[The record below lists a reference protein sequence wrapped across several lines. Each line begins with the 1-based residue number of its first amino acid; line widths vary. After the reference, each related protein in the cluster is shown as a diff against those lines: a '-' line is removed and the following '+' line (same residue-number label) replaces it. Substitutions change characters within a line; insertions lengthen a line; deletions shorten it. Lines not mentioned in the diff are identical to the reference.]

1 MLDEEQNAQPEDIP
15 EEMFCETSEAEKNE
29 QEQLTRSISI
39 QTDKIEYIVSVRNK
53 KTQTLVEVTPSEDL
67 KTKAT
72 QTLITNDY
80 LCKRLCTS
88 KSVSCATQTTF
99 TNSETETE
107 NAGENNIS
115 SEINKSVQAGEIHS
129 SVNVNKDNLE
139 ENAYLLPSSPAELP
153 SDDIGIDRSADDEF
167 LIDEE
172 SDQEETE
179 LISSDKIQMTLT
191 SDKLLKD
198 QVKFIVCEESIANL
212 FRFCFKCNAL
222 CTVIVE
228 SNIGTYC
235 KICVIC
241 PSYFK
246 HSFSWTTGPL
256 SNRLPILNLMV
267 ASSIVCTGMEYSKV
281 IRFMESLNILCIKQR
296 EFSNLQSAYV
306 IPAVFNVWKKEQLV
320 LLDYIK
326 DKSICIA
333 SDMRVDSPGHTGLFG
348 SGSTLDVD
356 RNVILDTQVIKVN
369 FSMFLFEWIRFK
381 ILTTFQF

>member
-53 KTQTLVEVTPSEDL
+53 KTQTLVEDTPSEDL

-88 KSVSCATQTTF
+88 IKSVSCATQTTF
-99 TNSETETE
+99 TNSAETE

-139 ENAYLLPSSPAELP
+139 ENAYLLPSSPALAELP
-153 SDDIGIDRSADDEF
+153 SDDIGIDRSSNDEF

-198 QVKFIVCEESIANL
+198 QVKFSGVSLDEAAPGPTGIV
-212 FRFCFKCNAL
+212 
-222 CTVIVE
+222 
-228 SNIGTYC
+228 
-235 KICVIC
+235 
-241 PSYFK
+241 
-246 HSFSWTTGPL
+246 
-256 SNRLPILNLMV
+256 
-267 ASSIVCTGMEYSKV
+267 
-281 IRFMESLNILCIKQR
+281 
-296 EFSNLQSAYV
+296 
-306 IPAVFNVWKKEQLV
+306 
-320 LLDYIK
+320 
-326 DKSICIA
+326 
-333 SDMRVDSPGHTGLFG
+333 
-348 SGSTLDVD
+348 
-356 RNVILDTQVIKVN
+356 
-369 FSMFLFEWIRFK
+369 
-381 ILTTFQF
+381 